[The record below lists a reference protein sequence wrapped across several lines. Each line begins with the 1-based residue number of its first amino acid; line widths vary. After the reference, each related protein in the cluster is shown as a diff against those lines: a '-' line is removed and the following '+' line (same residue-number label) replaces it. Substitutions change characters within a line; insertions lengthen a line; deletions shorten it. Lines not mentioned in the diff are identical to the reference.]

1 MSYLKMSSVIV
12 AIADGDSPARR
23 AAAYSELV
31 ISPLVTTV
39 RVEVSRRVTFSL
51 MSSPARLS
59 STRLSASRSKRML
72 RRSPDSGMSKAISA
86 PGRSLVSASRAPG
99 CSSTRCRVVAGMPA
113 LSNRSLRVWPRWM
126 RSTCQLSPGTCCWR
140 AMVNGGSGS
149 ARLVWLSA

>member
-39 RVEVSRRVTFSL
+39 RVDVSRLVTVSL
-51 MSSPARLS
+51 MSSPLRLS

-86 PGRSLVSASRAPG
+86 PGRSLVSDSRAPG
-99 CSSTRCRVVAGMPA
+99 WSSTRCRVVAEMPA
-113 LSNRSLRVWPRWM
+113 LSNRSLRVCPRCT
-126 RSTCQLSPGTCCWR
+126 RSTCQLSPGICCWR
-140 AMVNGGSGS
+140 AIANGGNGS